1 MNKLESELQSAQSN
15 KPNDLSA
22 ATASAEQKESTL
34 RDSEPLAAAPCSP
47 DGAALSE
54 HDERF
59 LNAIRWMEIVQEYH
73 SK

>member
-1 MNKLESELQSAQSN
+1 MKTNELEKVKLNTE
-15 KPNDLSA
+15 NDLSA